1 MKNTNQTKKENKTM
15 NKRKIFVAA
24 VAISLVA
31 ILSLGT
37 LAWFT
42 DSDEMTNNF
51 FVGNTQVD
59 PDEVFGIDLWE
70 TSDTNGDGQISDDET
85 KGKETKDDEGFTY
98 EEILPG
104 QLIDK
109 DPYFTNTGIH
119 PQYVRAIVTVTEAD
133 ILYEAMTPKD
143 SDVSEWFDVP
153 KFLPG
158 TGDKW
163 SLEYKYYTNKDTFVF
178 VYYYTEALGAGL
190 STQKLFDDVAIP
202 TELTKEQAAEIE
214 NFKITIVGQ
223 AIQSEHLADV
233 TTAKE
238 AFAKYWDE
246 EGYVAG
252 VNTEN
257 DINNGPTAI
266 TYPVSGDLGTVKTGE
281 SLIEYDPA
289 NYNDPVSQGALW
301 FSGATADIKAGAS
314 LITIPANGE
323 MNPTIVL
330 HDVELTIEDGG
341 YILSTENGSSG
352 QVIFYGGITIN
363 GVKYT
368 NYDQLDALKAKYFN
382 NYNGSITF

>member
-1 MKNTNQTKKENKTM
+1 MKNTNQTKKENKVM

-85 KGKETKDDEGFTY
+85 KGKGTKDDEGFTY

-133 ILYEAMTPKD
+133 ILYEAMTPKG

-178 VYYYTEALGAGL
+178 VYCYTEALGAGL
-190 STQKLFDDVAIP
+190 DTQKLFDDVVIP

-246 EGYVAG
+246 DGFVAG
-252 VNTEN
+252 VNLEN
-257 DINNGPTAI
+257 DINNGPVAI

-330 HDVELTIEDGG
+330 HDVELIIEDGG

-352 QVIFYGGITIN
+352 SVIFYGGITIN

-368 NYDQLDALKAKYFN
+368 RYDQLDALKAKYFN
-382 NYNGSITF
+382 NYNGSIQF